1 MKKALLLIILAIPV
15 TFAYMAWIEFERD
28 RIQQNG
34 ELVSVQVL
42 ENEALFNKSKEDVAV
57 TIKVLMKGRTMQLD
71 VPPRDRHLYPL
82 NGSVDARYSPV
93 TDRLINTTT
102 NYGYEA
108 AKYFLAAL
116 GFGALLVWNIVRALI
131 LPHGLPDHAVRS

>member
-1 MKKALLLIILAIPV
+1 
-15 TFAYMAWIEFERD
+15 MAWIEFERD

-34 ELVSVQVL
+34 ELVTVQVL
-42 ENEALFNKSKEDVAV
+42 ENGALLNQRKQDVAV
-57 TIKVLMKGRTMQLD
+57 SIKVLMEGRTMQLD

-93 TDRLINTTT
+93 SDRLVNTTT

-108 AKYFLAAL
+108 LKYFLVAL
-116 GFGALLVWNIVRALI
+116 GFVALLAWNIVRALI
-131 LPHGLPDHAVRS
+131 FPHGLPDHTVRSKGSGP